1 MGLQYVDIPCP
12 DELGDGAFRII
23 QVTRDPCL
31 GGAVVHTGRVQSFLD
46 PVKAE
51 GAFVYN
57 VLVGM
62 EIPAT
67 IRARLNAI
75 LASDAVF
82 FVDQY
87 NPLLCFKGGSDR
99 TNLHAGRFGTMV
111 AHLGHEEGFLD
122 IVGCNGLGKSVN
134 SAVRRNNLDGSVLQN
149 GILFDPTPEKE
160 GFPGYIIFNFAG
172 FGTGPA
178 SDAFFDVD
186 GDAIPGAFC
195 IPFDCRI
202 QYGIK
207 SWQGRGCNQCSG
219 CDPGILEEI
228 AAG

>member
-1 MGLQYVDIPCP
+1 MGLEYVNVPCP
-12 DELGDGAFRII
+12 DELGDGAFRIV
-23 QVTRDPCL
+23 QVTRDTCL
-31 GGAVVHTGRVQSFLD
+31 GRAVVHTGRVQSFLD
-46 PVKAE
+46 PVETE
-51 GAFVYN
+51 GAFVDH

-67 IRARLNAI
+67 IRASLDAI
-75 LASDAVF
+75 FASDAVF

-87 NPLLCFKGGSDR
+87 NALLRFESGTNR
-99 TNLHAGRFGTMV
+99 TNLHAGRFCTMV
-111 AHLGHEEGFLD
+111 AHLGHEKGFLD
-122 IVGCNGLGKSVN
+122 VVGRNGLGKPVN
-134 SAVRRNNLDGSVLQN
+134 SAVRRNHLDGSVLQN

-160 GFPGYIIFNFAG
+160 GFLGYIIFNFAG
-172 FGTGPA
+172 FGTGAA

-207 SWQGRGCNQCSG
+207 SRQGGGCHQRSG